1 MATPGGMVW
10 GKVQWDNDEVVAMA
24 KSTAGTDAASSVTTP
39 QRSPIEG
46 IVPIDEVCRRD
57 VLTRLRRVQGQVA
70 GIIAMIED
78 GRDCGDVVTQMAA
91 VSRALDRA
99 GFKIISSA
107 LQQCAQAEGRGE
119 KVTTTPEQLEKLF
132 LALA

>member
-1 MATPGGMVW
+1 MSETTLP
-10 GKVQWDNDEVVAMA
+10 
-24 KSTAGTDAASSVTTP
+24 TASAAALS
-39 QRSPIEG
+39 IEG
-46 IVPIDEVCRRD
+46 VTPIDEVCRKD
-57 VLTRLRRVQGQVA
+57 VLTRLRRVQGQVN
-70 GIIAMIED
+70 GIITMIEND
-78 GRDCGDVVTQMAA
+78 RDCADVVTQMAA

-119 KVTTTPEQLEKLF
+119 KLSMTPEQLEKLF

>member
-1 MATPGGMVW
+1 MGKQATVEPTAAEPTTA
-10 GKVQWDNDEVVAMA
+10 VQ
-24 KSTAGTDAASSVTTP
+24 TTSSPTIT
-39 QRSPIEG
+39 G
-46 IVPIDEVCRRD
+46 IMPIDEVCRRD
-57 VLTRLRRVQGQVA
+57 VLTRLRRVQGQVN

-119 KVTTTPEQLEKLF
+119 KLPMTPDQLEKLF

>member
-1 MATPGGMVW
+1 MSKQAAADP
-10 GKVQWDNDEVVAMA
+10 
-24 KSTAGTDAASSVTTP
+24 TAAIQTTTTP
-39 QRSPIEG
+39 AISG
-46 IVPIDEVCRRD
+46 IMPIDEVCRRD
-57 VLTRLRRVQGQVA
+57 VLTRLRRVQGQVN

-78 GRDCGDVVTQMAA
+78 GRDCGDVATQMAA

-119 KVTTTPEQLEKLF
+119 KLSMTPDQLEKLF

>member
-1 MATPGGMVW
+1 
-10 GKVQWDNDEVVAMA
+10 MA
-24 KSTAGTDAASSVTTP
+24 KTQSDSSAVVQTTSTPTIS
-39 QRSPIEG
+39 G
-46 IVPIDEVCRRD
+46 IMPIDEVCRRD
-57 VLTRLRRVQGQVA
+57 VLTRLRRVQGQVN
-70 GIIAMIED
+70 GIISMIED

-107 LQQCAQAEGRGE
+107 LQQCAQAEERGE
-119 KVTTTPEQLEKLF
+119 KLSMSPEQLEKLF